1 MAVQAET
8 TLDRVVRS
16 TKVSEGLIAEQVTA
30 PIGVLMV
37 IFESRPDC
45 LPQVAGLALSTGN
58 GLLLKG
64 GKEATHTNRYLHEL
78 VQEATSQYLKKE
90 EFPIILVSRCDQI
103 LNGART
109 HSPQNQYTKTPDT
122 IL

>member
-1 MAVQAET
+1 MAAQAET
-8 TLDRVVRS
+8 TLDRVVRCTEVAS
-16 TKVSEGLIAEQVTA
+16 GLVAEQVTA

-64 GKEATHTNRYLHEL
+64 GKEATHSNKYLHSL
-78 VQEATSQYLKKE
+78 VQEAASKYLKSE
-90 EFPIILVSRCDQI
+90 EIPIILVSGCEHYNI
-103 LNGART
+103 ISLV
-109 HSPQNQYTKTPDT
+109 
-122 IL
+122 

>member
-1 MAVQAET
+1 MAKESRDT
-8 TLDRVVRS
+8 IG
-16 TKVSEGLIAEQVTA
+16 KVLKATEISEGLIAEQVTV

-64 GKEATHTNRYLHEL
+64 GKEAVNTNKYLHSL
-78 VQEATSQYLKKE
+78 IVEAAKE
-90 EFPIILVSRCDQI
+90 YISEEDMPIILVCGR
-103 LNGART
+103 G
-109 HSPQNQYTKTPDT
+109 PQGRPM
-122 IL
+122 